1 MNEQRKRGLLITMS
15 LATAAMLVLAAG
27 LSTVRFSVGD
37 LQQLLSPPTGPTS
50 SPALG
55 APISSPDVFW
65 LWLDALLIV
74 LALIVVLVRR
84 LYRRR
89 RNAEYELVHEQP
101 REGRWVAWI
110 VLALL
115 VAAVFAFIRWALPQL
130 QHMGQPAAQTELPL
144 PPPNSPP
151 TNQPSTELPIG
162 NPALGIDTWLGVLL
176 AILAAVFLFSGLAWF
191 IWLRKA
197 ERLVLSDGRKEIAS
211 VAESAIRE
219 IEAGSDLQDVV
230 LRAYRDMS
238 RILQKRANLAEQHL
252 RELTAREFEEQ
263 LEKIGVESEYVT
275 QLTRLFERV
284 RYGEHAADETERR
297 ESLTCLQAI
306 EQAYREDRP

>member
-1 MNEQRKRGLLITMS
+1 MASLDTLKGINE
-15 LATAAMLVLAAG
+15 
-27 LSTVRFSVGD
+27 
-37 LQQLLSPPTGPTS
+37 
-50 SPALG
+50 
-55 APISSPDVFW
+55 
-65 LWLDALLIV
+65 
-74 LALIVVLVRR
+74 
-84 LYRRR
+84 
-89 RNAEYELVHEQP
+89 
-101 REGRWVAWI
+101 
-110 VLALL
+110 
-115 VAAVFAFIRWALPQL
+115 
-130 QHMGQPAAQTELPL
+130 AQ
-144 PPPNSPP
+144 
-151 TNQPSTELPIG
+151 I
-162 NPALGIDTWLGVLL
+162 
-176 AILAAVFLFSGLAWF
+176 
-191 IWLRKA
+191 
-197 ERLVLSDGRKEIAS
+197 ERLHSAGVRGTADLLMWGSTPDGRKEIAS